1 MGVLL
6 LVTIAILA
14 GFVLIILANRTSP
27 PIAGEKDFYEARSRE
42 SQRLEDL
49 PFSQFERICLKLLEE
64 LGLVI
69 NSYRS
74 DGEGSMDVSAI
85 NPQPVIGGEYII
97 HCYHARK
104 GGPVESTRVI
114 ALSDTVKAEGAS
126 KGIFITNGYF
136 SEEVP
141 KLFEG
146 PPIELING
154 QRLNQLLA
162 EHRIPLT

>member
-1 MGVLL
+1 MGVLV
-6 LVTIAILA
+6 LVTIAILI
-14 GFVLIILANRTSP
+14 GFLLIILANRAS
-27 PIAGEKDFYEARSRE
+27 PIAGEKDFYEERSRE
-42 SQRLEDL
+42 AERLEEL
-49 PFSQFERICLKLLEE
+49 SSSQFERICLKLLEE

-69 NSYRS
+69 NSYTS
-74 DGEGSMDVSAI
+74 DGEGSMDVSAL

-97 HCYHARK
+97 HCYLSRK
-104 GGPVESTRVI
+104 DQPVESTRVI

-154 QRLNQLLA
+154 QRLSQLLA
-162 EHRIPLT
+162 EHHISLT